1 MNNMKMFILKQ
12 KPTNR
17 QQKRLAEKEIRLLS
31 KQLDRVV
38 EVMLDDLFNLDDA
51 YYFDLI
57 YKHHMAYWFE
67 VVNWLKAY
75 RKTKYV
81 EINEM
86 FFEEL
91 FLGKLHT

>member
-1 MNNMKMFILKQ
+1 MKMFVLKQ
-12 KPTNR
+12 RPTNR

-38 EVMLDDLFNLDDA
+38 EVMLDDLFNLGDA

-57 YKHHMAYWFE
+57 YKHHMVYWLKA
-67 VVNWLKAY
+67 VNWLKAN

-81 EINEM
+81 DINEM

-91 FLGKLHT
+91 FLGNIKTS

>member
-1 MNNMKMFILKQ
+1 MKMFILKQ

-31 KQLDRVV
+31 KQLDRVI
-38 EVMLDDLFNLDDA
+38 EIMLNDLFNSGDSI
-51 YYFDLI
+51 YFDLI
-57 YKHHMAYWFE
+57 YKHHIAYWFE

-91 FLGKLHT
+91 FFGKLHT

>member
-1 MNNMKMFILKQ
+1 MKNMKMFILKQ
-12 KPTNR
+12 RPTNR

-51 YYFDLI
+51 TYFDLI
-57 YKHHMAYWFE
+57 YKHHMVYWFE

-81 EINEM
+81 EINDM

>member
-1 MNNMKMFILKQ
+1 MFILKQ

-38 EVMLDDLFNLDDA
+38 EGMLDDLLNLDDA
-51 YYFDLI
+51 ICFDLI

-67 VVNWLKAY
+67 VVQWLKAY

-86 FFEEL
+86 FFKEL
-91 FLGKLHT
+91 FFGKLHT